1 MTAAIQSSLSYEAK
15 RMNPYSEK
23 IPKILVVG
31 DVILDVG
38 IHGPVKKMAAEG
50 PVPVQRAESKTYAL
64 GGAGNVAANLR
75 ALGAHVWACT
85 PVGTDNAGSMVYTL
99 YEEAGVNVLNPT
111 TAAAHSTPVNTRG
124 FVDGK
129 LLYRYDAD
137 ETTPYN
143 AGALED
149 MALEF
154 LGEHIRTHTV
164 DMVVI
169 SDYAKGFLTDS
180 FCRRFIQLCTEA
192 GVQTLVDPRGDYA
205 KYIGC
210 TILKPN
216 HKEAAAAADTQDLE
230 TIVERLAAYVQPTY
244 LCITAAENGMYI
256 ADCAALV
263 EVKCEDQPPIQHIP
277 TQVHDVIDVTG
288 AGDIVSAVISYSV
301 AVGSTIED
309 ACRSAVFLAS
319 RSVMHAGT
327 YVLTDDDIW
336 ALVRHLQPGKIVRSV
351 RVLQSMPRSGQ
362 TVVFTNGCFDLLHRG
377 HLESLRWAK
386 AQGDVLIVGVNSDE
400 SVRKLKGMTRPIVSL
415 EDRMEMLA
423 GLECVDYVIPFYE
436 DRPRALIQALRPDVY
451 VKGAE
456 YEGHTFSGQDYVGE
470 VRLAPM
476 YEGMSTTALVR
487 RITQPVNIY
496 FGSGPAGR

>member
-1 MTAAIQSSLSYEAK
+1 MI
-15 RMNPYSEK
+15 PFGDSEK
-23 IPKILVVG
+23 VPRVLVVG

-38 IHGPVKKMAAEG
+38 IHGHIKKIAAEG

-75 ALGAHVWACT
+75 ALGAAVWACT
-85 PVGTDNAGSMVYTL
+85 PVGTDSAGVMVYQL
-99 YEEAGVNVLNPT
+99 YEEAGVKMLNPT
-111 TAAAHSTPVNTRG
+111 TVAAHSTPVNTRG

-143 AGALED
+143 AGALEEI
-149 MALEF
+149 ALEM
-154 LGEHIRTHTV
+154 LMEHLRTHVV
-164 DMVVI
+164 DVVVI

-180 FCRRFIQLCTEA
+180 FCRRFIQHCNEA
-192 GVQTLVDPRGDYA
+192 GVPTVVDPRGDFA
-205 KYIGC
+205 KYMGC

-216 HKEAAAAADTQDLE
+216 HKEAAAATDSHDMD
-230 TIVERLAAYVQPTY
+230 TIVQRLAEYVTPTY
-244 LCITAAENGMYI
+244 LTITAAEQGVYVAELNG
-256 ADCAALV
+256 LV
-263 EVKCEDQPPIQHIP
+263 VKNLTHVP
-277 TQVHDVIDVTG
+277 TDAHDVIDVTG

-301 AVGSTIED
+301 AMGSTIED

-327 YVLTDDDIW
+327 YVVTETDLW
-336 ALVRHLQPGKIVRSV
+336 ELVRHLRPGKIVSTRI
-351 RVLQSMPRSGQ
+351 LQSMPRADQ

-386 AQGDVLIVGVNSDE
+386 AQGDILIVGVNGDE
-400 SVRKLKGMTRPIVSL
+400 SVRKLKGASRPVVGL

-423 GLECVDYVIPFYE
+423 ALECVDYVVPFYE
-436 DRPRALIQALRPDVY
+436 DRPRELIKALRPDVY

-476 YEGMSTTALVR
+476 YEGISTSALIR
-487 RITQPVNIY
+487 RITQPVHMY
-496 FGSGPAGR
+496 FGSVPSGR

>member
-1 MTAAIQSSLSYEAK
+1 MIPFTG
-15 RMNPYSEK
+15 SEK
-23 IPKILVVG
+23 VPRILVVG

-38 IHGPVKKMAAEG
+38 IHGHIKKIAAEG

-75 ALGAHVWACT
+75 ALGAAVWACT
-85 PVGTDNAGSMVYTL
+85 PVGTDSGGQMVYEL
-99 YEEAGVNVLNPT
+99 YEEAGVKMLNPT
-111 TAAAHSTPVNTRG
+111 TVAAHSTPVNTRG

-143 AGALED
+143 AGALEEI
-149 MALEF
+149 ALET
-154 LGEHIRTHTV
+154 LKEHIRTHVV
-164 DMVVI
+164 DVVVL

-180 FCRRFIQLCTEA
+180 FCRRFIQYCNEA
-192 GVQTLVDPRGDYA
+192 GVPTVVDPRGDFA
-205 KYIGC
+205 KYMGC

-216 HKEAAAAADTQDLE
+216 HKEAAAATSADELE
-230 TIVERLAAYVQPTY
+230 TIVERLAEYVNPTY
-244 LCITAAENGMYI
+244 LTITAAEQGVYVAELNNLI
-256 ADCAALV
+256 
-263 EVKCEDQPPIQHIP
+263 VKSLTHIP
-277 TQVHDVIDVTG
+277 TTVHDVIDVTG

-327 YVLTDDDIW
+327 YVLREADLW
-336 ALVRHLQPGKIVRSV
+336 ALVRHLQPGKIVRCV
-351 RVLQSMPRSGQ
+351 RLLQSMPRADQ

-386 AQGDVLIVGVNSDE
+386 AQGDILIVGVNGDE
-400 SVRKLKGMTRPIVSL
+400 SVRKLKGASRPVIGL

-423 GLECVDYVIPFYE
+423 ALECVDYVVPFFE
-436 DRPRALIQALRPDVY
+436 DRPRELIKALRPDVY
-451 VKGAE
+451 VKGSE

-476 YEGMSTTALVR
+476 YEGMSTTALIQ
-487 RITQPVNIY
+487 RISQPVHMY
-496 FGSGPAGR
+496 FGSVPSGR

>member
-1 MTAAIQSSLSYEAK
+1 MI
-15 RMNPYSEK
+15 PYSET
-23 IPKILVVG
+23 PPSVLVVG
-31 DVILDVG
+31 DVILDMG

-50 PVPVQRAESKTYAL
+50 PVPVQQAASKTYAL

-75 ALGAHVWACT
+75 ALGCSVWACT
-85 PVGTDNAGSMVYTL
+85 PVGTDSAGSMVYTL
-99 YEEAGVNVLNPT
+99 YEEAGIQILNPT

-129 LLYRYDAD
+129 LLYRYDAG

-154 LGEHIRTHTV
+154 LAEHIRTHAV
-164 DMVVI
+164 DMVVL

-180 FCRRFIQLCTEA
+180 FCRRFIQFCNEA
-192 GVQTLVDPRGDYA
+192 GVRTLVDPRGDYD
-205 KYIGC
+205 KYTGC

-216 HKEAAAAADTQDLE
+216 HKEAAAAADSADLE
-230 TIVERLAAYVQPTY
+230 TIVERLAAYVRPTY
-244 LCITAAENGMYI
+244 LCITAAENGMYL
-256 ADCAALV
+256 ADCAALL
-263 EVKCEDQPPIQHIP
+263 EIESEGQPPIQHIP
-277 TQVHDVIDVTG
+277 TQIHDVIDVTG

-327 YVLTDDDIW
+327 YVLQEEDLW
-336 ALVRHLQPGKIVRSV
+336 ALVRHLQPGKIMRSP
-351 RVLQSMPRSGQ
+351 RLLQSMPRSGQ

-400 SVRKLKGMTRPIVSL
+400 SVRKLKGMTRPIIGL

-423 GLECVDYVIPFYE
+423 GLECVDYVIPFGE

-476 YEGMSTTALVR
+476 YEGMSTSALIR

>member
-1 MTAAIQSSLSYEAK
+1 MI
-15 RMNPYSEK
+15 PFGHSEK
-23 IPKILVVG
+23 VPRVLVVG

-38 IHGPVKKMAAEG
+38 IHGHIKKIAAEG

-75 ALGAHVWACT
+75 ALGAAVWACT
-85 PVGTDNAGSMVYTL
+85 PVGTDSAGVMVYQL
-99 YEEAGVNVLNPT
+99 YEEAGVKMLNPT
-111 TAAAHSTPVNTRG
+111 TVAAHSTPVNTRG

-143 AGALED
+143 AGALEEI
-149 MALEF
+149 ALEM
-154 LGEHIRTHTV
+154 LMEHLRTHVV
-164 DMVVI
+164 DVVVL

-180 FCRRFIQLCTEA
+180 FCRRFIQYCNEA
-192 GVQTLVDPRGDYA
+192 GVPTVVDPRGDFA
-205 KYIGC
+205 KYMGC

-216 HKEAAAAADTQDLE
+216 HKEAAAATDSHDMD
-230 TIVERLAAYVQPTY
+230 TIVQRLAEYVTPTY
-244 LCITAAENGMYI
+244 LTITAAEQGLYI
-256 ADCAALV
+256 AELNGLV
-263 EVKCEDQPPIQHIP
+263 VKSLSHVP
-277 TQVHDVIDVTG
+277 TDAHDVIDVTG

-301 AVGSTIED
+301 AMGSTIED

-327 YVLTDDDIW
+327 YVVTETDLW
-336 ALVRHLQPGKIVRSV
+336 ALVRHLRPGKIVSTRI
-351 RVLQSMPRSGQ
+351 LQSMPRADQ

-377 HLESLRWAK
+377 HVESLRWAK
-386 AQGDVLIVGVNSDE
+386 AQGDILIVGVNGDE
-400 SVRKLKGMTRPIVSL
+400 SVRKLKGASRPVISL

-423 GLECVDYVIPFYE
+423 ALECVDYVVPFYE
-436 DRPRALIQALRPDVY
+436 DRPRELIKALRPDVY

-476 YEGMSTTALVR
+476 YDGISTSALIR
-487 RITQPVNIY
+487 RITQPVHMY
-496 FGSGPAGR
+496 FGSVPSGR